1 MSAFVRIGVAGAAI
15 PFEGPLKNGEVG
27 PTAEV
32 LADPLTENINQLRY
46 LKDENNSVVT
56 N

>member
-1 MSAFVRIGVAGAAI
+1 VAGAAI

-32 LADPLTENINQLRY
+32 LADPLTENNQNINQLRY
-46 LKDENNSVVT
+46 LKDENN
-56 N
+56 